1 MNIDEVYLNASEH
14 LFNLSFSETLM
25 LRNYSKI
32 NKLRFCT
39 MTGGS
44 ESIRDIQEAKNL
56 QADGLEFNMVESLF
70 ALDKIFN
77 SITKV
82 FSNKKLIKDLK
93 IFINISSPDGMQ
105 LTAIIKDLCLPLYF
119 KRSNIIFNFDRRS
132 LIKIFN
138 NIKNDNFQS
147 LDYEEEINPIIYR
160 HIKII
165 KGNGFESSLSGGIN
179 RASLENIM
187 NSNINIDFLKTG
199 FFSIKLN
206 NNNNLV
212 DLFQDIL
219 FYQKLEAKLLKLMR
233 DSIHFRFNYIN
244 QRHIHLMNYLA
255 EVNYS

>member
-1 MNIDEVYLNASEH
+1 MA
-14 LFNLSFSETLM
+14 
-25 LRNYSKI
+25 
-32 NKLRFCT
+32 
-39 MTGGS
+39 GGS

-82 FSNKKLIKDLK
+82 FSNKKSIKDLK
-93 IFINISSPDGMQ
+93 IFINISSPDGIK
-105 LTAIIKDLCLPLYF
+105 LTAKIKDLCLPLYF

-132 LIKIFN
+132 LIKILK

-147 LDYEEEINPIIYR
+147 FDYEEEINPMIYEQ
-160 HIKII
+160 IEILKE
-165 KGNGFESSLSGGIN
+165 NGFESSLSGGIN
-179 RASLENIM
+179 KASLENIM
-187 NSNINIDFLKTG
+187 NSNIKIDYLKTG
-199 FFSIKLN
+199 LFSIKLN
-206 NNNNLV
+206 KNKLL

-219 FYQKLEAKLLKLMR
+219 FYQELEAKLLKLMR

-244 QRHIHLMNYLA
+244 KRHIHLMNYLD

>member
-1 MNIDEVYLNASEH
+1 MKINEVFLNASEH

-39 MTGGS
+39 MVGGS

-82 FSNKKLIKDLK
+82 FSNKKSIKDLK
-93 IFINISSPDGMQ
+93 IFINISTPDGMK
-105 LTAIIKDLCLPLYF
+105 LTARIKDLRLPLYF

-147 LDYEEEINPIIYR
+147 LDYEEEINPMIYEQIEIINE
-160 HIKII
+160 
-165 KGNGFESSLSGGIN
+165 NGFESSLSGGIN
-179 RASLENIM
+179 RASFENIM
-187 NSNINIDFLKTG
+187 NSNNKIDYLKTG

-206 NNNNLV
+206 KNKTL

-244 QRHIHLMNYLA
+244 QRHLHLMNYLA

>member
-1 MNIDEVYLNASEH
+1 MNINEVFLNASEH

-32 NKLRFCT
+32 NKLKFCT
-39 MTGGS
+39 MAGGC

-56 QADGLEFNMVESLF
+56 QADGLEFYMVESLF
-70 ALDKIFN
+70 GLNKIFN

-82 FSNKKLIKDLK
+82 FSNKKSIKDLK
-93 IFINISSPDGMQ
+93 IFINISTPDGMK
-105 LTAIIKDLCLPLYF
+105 LTERIKDLRLPLYF

-132 LIKIFN
+132 LIKILN

-147 LDYEEEINPIIYR
+147 FDYEEDLNPMIYER
-160 HIKII
+160 IDRLKA
-165 KGNGFESSLSGGIN
+165 NGFESSLSGGIN

-187 NSNINIDFLKTG
+187 DANIKIDYLKTG
-199 FFSIKLN
+199 LFSIKLN
-206 NNNNLV
+206 KNKLL

-219 FYQKLEAKLLKLMR
+219 FYQELEAKLLKLMR

-244 QRHIHLMNYLA
+244 QRHIHLMNYLE

>member
-1 MNIDEVYLNASEH
+1 MYIKEVFLNASEH

-39 MTGGS
+39 MAGGS

-82 FSNKKLIKDLK
+82 FSNKKSIKDLK
-93 IFINISSPDGMQ
+93 IFINISSPDGMK
-105 LTAIIKDLCLPLYF
+105 LTARIKDLRLPLYF

-132 LIKIFN
+132 LIKIFK
-138 NIKNDNFQS
+138 NIKNNNFQS
-147 LDYEEEINPIIYR
+147 LDYEEEINPIIYE
-160 HIKII
+160 KIEI
-165 KGNGFESSLSGGIN
+165 LKENGFEVSLSGGIN
-179 RASLENIM
+179 RASLENIL
-187 NSNINIDFLKTG
+187 NSNFEIDYLKTG
-199 FFSIKLN
+199 LFSIKLN
-206 NNNNLV
+206 KNNLI